1 MNTTI
6 QQPYKGR
13 WELSRNDVSIGVVN
27 GDHEI
32 GFTARDQLGNT
43 LGRYTA
49 SVEAL
54 GAVVYVADIRDLEI
68 AWLLP
73 ATRPSKEDS

>member
-1 MNTTI
+1 MNTII

-13 WELSRNDVSIGVVN
+13 WELSRDDVSIGVVN

-32 GFTARDQLGNT
+32 GFTARDPLGNT
-43 LGRYTA
+43 LGHYSG

-54 GAVVYVADIRDLEI
+54 GAVVYVADIRGLE
-68 AWLLP
+68 ASW
-73 ATRPSKEDS
+73 AMTEGPS